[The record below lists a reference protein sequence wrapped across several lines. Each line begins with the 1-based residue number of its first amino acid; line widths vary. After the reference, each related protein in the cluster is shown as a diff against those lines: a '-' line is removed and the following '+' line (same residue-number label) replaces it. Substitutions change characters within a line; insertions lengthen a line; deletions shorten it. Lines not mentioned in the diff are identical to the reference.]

1 MCFRI
6 LPLPSGSVEQ
16 ERCLMRCDP
25 WGKCDNA
32 ARRVRALRVGGI
44 QS

>member
-1 MCFRI
+1 
-6 LPLPSGSVEQ
+6 
-16 ERCLMRCDP
+16 MRCDP